1 MRFFVARSLRRAPEG
16 ERWSPR
22 ASAELGSRPRPSPG
36 CGTGRLGARPRGSR
50 EGLAHSRRLANV
62 PCTSLPP
69 GQLRPVLPEG
79 PRHPRGCRRA
89 GLSTRWSYPPLLL
102 PEPRLV
108 QPGSAWAS
116 HPRPAS
122 APCPSGRGSG
132 PAFPRPAGEG
142 TPGFLLQWLSQA
154 CPEDTLLLPGP
165 RCPRPAGPA
174 PTPAS
179 PAGLGLP
186 PAPHVPPGLSWTSL
200 SPQSGVFPPAPS
212 PPFGRPPGDRGPHDS
227 PRWGRTRVGRHGSP
241 VSHP

>member
-22 ASAELGSRPRPSPG
+22 ASVEPDSRPRPSPG

-62 PCTSLPP
+62 PRVPPGGPEHPLVLSTPPPPGASPCPAWVCLGQPPPPGLRPLPQREGLRACLPP
-69 GQLRPVLPEG
+69 
-79 PRHPRGCRRA
+79 
-89 GLSTRWSYPPLLL
+89 PP
-102 PEPRLV
+102 
-108 QPGSAWAS
+108 
-116 HPRPAS
+116 
-122 APCPSGRGSG
+122 
-132 PAFPRPAGEG
+132 GEG

-154 CPEDTLLLPGP
+154 CPKDTLLLPGP
-165 RCPRPAGPA
+165 SLFPCPAGPA

-179 PAGLGLP
+179 PSGLGLP

>member
-16 ERWSPR
+16 EHWSPR
-22 ASAELGSRPRPSPG
+22 ASVEPGSRPRPSPG

-69 GQLRPVLPEG
+69 GQLRTVLPEG

-132 PAFPRPAGEG
+132 PAFPPPRGRGRLASYCSGSPRPAPR
-142 TPGFLLQWLSQA
+142 TPFSS
-154 CPEDTLLLPGP
+154 PGP
-165 RCPRPAGPA
+165 RCSLA
-174 PTPAS
+174 PSRQLAAHAPQALPPPQRLPQGWAS
-179 PAGLGLP
+179 P
-186 PAPHVPPGLSWTSL
+186 
-200 SPQSGVFPPAPS
+200 Q
-212 PPFGRPPGDRGPHDS
+212 
-227 PRWGRTRVGRHGSP
+227 PRMCLLV
-241 VSHP
+241 

>member
-1 MRFFVARSLRRAPEG
+1 MSAGARGHRRSRAPVPG
-16 ERWSPR
+16 
-22 ASAELGSRPRPSPG
+22 PRPSPG

-50 EGLAHSRRLANV
+50 EGLAHSRCLANV
-62 PCTSLPP
+62 LCTSLPP

-79 PRHPRGCRRA
+79 PRHPRGCRRV
-89 GLSTRWSYPPLLL
+89 GLSTPLVLSTPP
-102 PEPRLV
+102 P
-108 QPGSAWAS
+108 PGAS
-116 HPRPAS
+116 
-122 APCPSGRGSG
+122 PCPAWVCLGQPPPPGLRPLPQREGLRACL
-132 PAFPRPAGEG
+132 PPPRGEG

-154 CPEDTLLLPGP
+154 CPKDTLLLPGP
-165 RCPRPAGPA
+165 SLFPCPVPAARCPRPAGPA